1 MKVKVENVWRD
12 VKMPTAA
19 KDKLGF
25 VKTTSDVT
33 SSSGLTPCPIIG
45 GVPYYNSSISL
56 IKIYIDCN
64 SSSTTVKING
74 EDAVITNDRNGYCY
88 VGITFGYEISAA
100 LLCRGNISLRA
111 IDYDDPVSFIVNT
124 NASAN
129 NGGAIHFKPDSSI
142 TSGLHDV
149 YYTLI
154 VFK

>member
-74 EDAVITNDRNGYCY
+74 EDAKITYSNGYCY
-88 VGITFGYEISAA
+88 VPINFGYYISAA
-100 LLCRGNISLRA
+100 LLCYGNISLRSV
-111 IDYDDPVSFIVNT
+111 DVNDPVSFNVNT
-124 NASAN
+124 NVT
-129 NGGAIHFKPDSSI
+129 NGGAIQFKPDSSN
-142 TSGLHDV
+142 TSGLHNV

-154 VFK
+154 LFKII